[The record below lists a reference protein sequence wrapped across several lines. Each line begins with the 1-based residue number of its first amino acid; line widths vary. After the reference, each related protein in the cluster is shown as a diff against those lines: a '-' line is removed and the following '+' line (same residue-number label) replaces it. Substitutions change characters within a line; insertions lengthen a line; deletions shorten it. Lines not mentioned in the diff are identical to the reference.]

1 MKSRAR
7 RIVQIVAVAALLGAV
22 IAGAGGWYLL
32 GEERRTG
39 RIVAGVLSGRLGV
52 PITVERAVTR
62 GTSLRLS
69 GVRVPAVSGGS
80 PVEIE
85 IGQLDIEGGVLPL
98 IVPAGRRLTIVA
110 ASTSV
115 TVRDGVESKDPTAA
129 IEALRSAAATLLRW
143 PGAFSLRVDG
153 GQLTRAGHTFALEL
167 TGEKTTSVTLT
178 LALLDAGARALR
190 LTTQSTGSADDVV
203 ATRID
208 FAADPSRLTGL
219 WPASLPKSTVLTGS
233 GEVRLARGG
242 SMTASARLTAGDTTT
257 APVIELTS
265 HWDPAKVE
273 LVVTRYVFDSG
284 RDVHLEGAATLPADG
299 RPLSGRA
306 EGTIDGSAV
315 RGRAAYGISDGAFN
329 GEVTI
334 EPFDARR
341 LAQRLGAAM
350 STEIAA
356 RTLVSRFTG
365 TARGPRPV
373 ASFDFTGQVVTTPAL
388 AHLPFDVAGTATI
401 ELASDRAAAIG
412 IGASTLTLSREGRTI
427 GQVTAASRRGGLWP
441 IEIRGTVDDASGLA
455 PLLPLPVRLT
465 GRATVAGELG
475 STSPLV
481 FRGTVEAQLSEA
493 DVTAGG
499 HVTLTGIRATVPVS
513 FGAEAA
519 AAGTMTAERVRA
531 YGFTATGVTSSARL
545 SGGRLLLPDIRYG
558 HYGGRSEERR
568 VG

>member
-1 MKSRAR
+1 MKSQAR

-69 GVRVPAVSGGS
+69 GVRVPAVSGS

-85 IGQLDIEGGVLPL
+85 IGQLDIEGGVWPL
-98 IVPAGRRLTIVA
+98 VVPAGGRVTMVA
-110 ASTSV
+110 ASTPV
-115 TVRDGVESKDPTAA
+115 TARDGVESKAPTAA
-129 IEALRSAAATLLRW
+129 IEALRNAAATLLRW

-167 TGEKTTSVTLT
+167 TGEKTTSGLTLT

-190 LTTQSTGSADDVV
+190 LTTHSTGSADDVV

-219 WPASLPKSTVLTGS
+219 WPASMPKSTVLTGS

-284 RDVHLEGAATLPADG
+284 RDVHLEGAATLPADEI
-299 RPLSGRA
+299 GRA
-306 EGTIDGSAV
+306 SC
-315 RGRAAYGISDGAFN
+315 R
-329 GEVTI
+329 
-334 EPFDARR
+334 
-341 LAQRLGAAM
+341 
-350 STEIAA
+350 
-356 RTLVSRFTG
+356 
-365 TARGPRPV
+365 
-373 ASFDFTGQVVTTPAL
+373 
-388 AHLPFDVAGTATI
+388 
-401 ELASDRAAAIG
+401 
-412 IGASTLTLSREGRTI
+412 
-427 GQVTAASRRGGLWP
+427 
-441 IEIRGTVDDASGLA
+441 
-455 PLLPLPVRLT
+455 
-465 GRATVAGELG
+465 
-475 STSPLV
+475 
-481 FRGTVEAQLSEA
+481 
-493 DVTAGG
+493 
-499 HVTLTGIRATVPVS
+499 
-513 FGAEAA
+513 
-519 AAGTMTAERVRA
+519 ERV
-531 YGFTATGVTSSARL
+531 
-545 SGGRLLLPDIRYG
+545 
-558 HYGGRSEERR
+558 
-568 VG
+568 